1 MMYFFIGW
9 KLGEEITENII
20 KLLIFLMGLL
30 FLVARGT
37 FKLLRFVL
45 THLWR
50 VLRPYAFRF
59 LKWLGAQVCI
69 WSRRG
74 VRAAYA
80 QCIRLW
86 DTQFKNTNRNWHT
99 NDGPRVR
106 DW

>member
-20 KLLIFLMGLL
+20 KLLIFLMELL

-45 THLWR
+45 AHLWR

-59 LKWLGAQVCI
+59 LKWLGAKMCI

-74 VRAAYA
+74 AQAAYA
-80 QCIRLW
+80 QCVRLW
-86 DTQFKNTNRNWHT
+86 DAQFNGTCRS
-99 NDGPRVR
+99 
-106 DW
+106 